1 MTFKGQC
8 LGAGIGSLPLVDP
21 EEAFALILEHLPEI
35 PFWPQLPKRGFHEQ
49 MVPQYTERFPGLV
62 EDPVKERLH
71 IDAEQALSQLAE
83 FYEKEMAGEVDAFAL
98 SPDYAIGFDAMI
110 RGLRRHRPAALVC
123 TKGQVTGPVTFG
135 FSVKDDQGAAIFY
148 DPNLRDVVGKWIALK
163 AWYQIERLREFN
175 VPTIIFLD
183 EPYMAAFGT
192 TGMNIGRDDV
202 VQAINLVTARIR
214 EAGGLSGVHCCG
226 NTDWSILF
234 ETDVDIVN
242 FDAFDFM
249 DRMLLY
255 PEQVRAFLHRGGNIA
270 WGLVPTASAVLEQ
283 SVEMLE
289 KRFHDG
295 LESFMRCGIER
306 ERLLSQCLV
315 TPACGLGS
323 LSAKEARCALS
334 LVQQL
339 SRHLRSKHLQ
349 HV

>member
-1 MTFKGQC
+1 MTFKGAC
-8 LGAGIGSLPLVDP
+8 LGTGIGSFPLDDP
-21 EEAFALILEHLPEI
+21 EEAFGLILEHLPEI

-49 MVPQYTERFPGLV
+49 MVPQYAEHFPGWV
-62 EDPVKERLH
+62 EDAVKERVH
-71 IDAEQALSQLAE
+71 VDAERALVELAS
-83 FYEKEMAGEVDAFAL
+83 FYENEMADTVDAFAL

-110 RGLRRHRPAALVC
+110 RGLRRHRPAQLVC
-123 TKGQVTGPVTFG
+123 TKGHVTGPVTFG
-135 FSVKDDQGAAIFY
+135 FSVKDDKGAAIFY

-163 AWYQIERLREFN
+163 AWYQIEHLKEFG

-202 VQAINLVTARIR
+202 VQAINVVAERVHK
-214 EAGGLSGVHCCG
+214 AGGLAGVHCCG

-242 FDAFDFM
+242 FDAFEFM

-255 PEQVRAFLHRGGNIA
+255 PEQLRAFLHRGGNLA
-270 WGLVPTASAVLEQ
+270 WGLVPTSSTVLEQ
-283 SVEMLE
+283 MVEALE
-289 KRFHDG
+289 RRFDAG
-295 LESFMRCGIER
+295 VASLVQNGIDR
-306 ERLLSQCLV
+306 ERLLSQCLL

-323 LSAKEARCALS
+323 LSAEEALRALS
-334 LVQQL
+334 LVGQL

-349 HV
+349 HA